1 MNVKLVRTTSMTAA
15 VATAAL
21 TLALAGAAVA
31 SPMGSTGMSGDGGGV
46 MPGTHMGTT
55 TTTTGTTT
63 GTTTPGGMMGGGTT
77 GTTGTHMGNTTGTTV
92 PGGMMGGGTTGTTVP
107 GGMMGGTTGTTVP
120 GGMMG
125 GGTGTTVPGSMGSGQ
140 VGSGHMFT
148 DVMPSEWYQEY
159 AEHMA
164 DQGFMAG
171 FADGTFG
178 GDQSITRGQF
188 AGIMARMMGLE
199 LTNGGSFTDT
209 AGFWGASAIEA
220 LAQSG
225 VVAGYS
231 NGAFGPYDDIT
242 RAQMAAMMDR
252 AWEWMEQNGMGTGT
266 GMDTAAMEQLREE
279 MHQRLQDV
287 QGSWAEDHIAH
298 MFGVGVLQGDQSGM
312 FRPQASTTR
321 AQASAMMWRWYEA
334 LQ

>member
-1 MNVKLVRTTSMTAA
+1 MKLVRTTSMTAA

-21 TLALAGAAVA
+21 TLALGGAALA
-31 SPMGSTGMSGDGGGV
+31 SPMGTTGMSGGDGGV

-55 TTTTGTTT
+55 TGSTT
-63 GTTTPGGMMGGGTT
+63 GTTTPGGFTPGTHMDTT
-77 GTTGTHMGNTTGTTV
+77 GTTTDTTG
-92 PGGMMGGGTTGTTVP
+92 PGQGGMMGGGTDQP
-107 GGMMGGTTGTTVP
+107 GA
-120 GGMMG
+120 
-125 GGTGTTVPGSMGSGQ
+125 GSTDSGQ
-140 VGSGHMFT
+140 MGSGHMFT
-148 DVMPSEWYQEY
+148 DVAPNEWYQQY
-159 AEHMA
+159 AEQMA
-164 DQGFMAG
+164 GYGFMAG

-199 LTNGGSFTDT
+199 PTDGGSFTDT
-209 AGFWGASAIEA
+209 AGFWGAAAIEA
-220 LAQSG
+220 LAQNG

-252 AWEWMEQNGMGTGT
+252 AWEWMEQNGMSAGM
-266 GMDTAAMEQLREE
+266 GMDTAGMEQLREE
-279 MHQRLQDV
+279 MHQRLHDV

-334 LQ
+334 LQQ

>member
-1 MNVKLVRTTSMTAA
+1 MKLVRTTSMIAA
-15 VATAAL
+15 VATTAL
-21 TLALAGAAVA
+21 TLALGGAALA
-31 SPMGSTGMSGDGGGV
+31 SPMGTTGMSGGGGV
-46 MPGTHMGTT
+46 MPGTHMATT
-55 TTTTGTTT
+55 TTTTGTTGTT
-63 GTTTPGGMMGGGTT
+63 GTTTPGGMMGGTT
-77 GTTGTHMGNTTGTTV
+77 IGTTV
-92 PGGMMGGGTTGTTVP
+92 PGGMMGGTIGTTVP

-120 GGMMG
+120 GGA
-125 GGTGTTVPGSMGSGQ
+125 GTGQMGT
-140 VGSGHMFT
+140 GHMFA
-148 DVMPSEWYQEY
+148 DVVPGEWFQQY
-159 AEHMA
+159 AEHMVE
-164 DQGFMAG
+164 QGFMSG

-188 AGIMARMMGLE
+188 AGIMARMMGLQP
-199 LTNGGSFTDT
+199 TDGGSFTDT

-252 AWEWMEQNGMGTGT
+252 AWEWMEQNGAGTGL
-266 GMDTAAMEQLREE
+266 GMDTAGMAQLREE

-312 FRPQASTTR
+312 FHPQATTTR